1 MSQVHPID
9 HPLIASKLTAM
20 RRCDTS
26 SAEFRRLL
34 REITVLLG
42 YEATRD
48 LPVRLEPVATPMAT
62 AELPVLQDDPLVIVP
77 ILRAGIGMVDGML
90 DLLPM
95 AQVGHIGLA
104 RDEATHLPQEYYC
117 KLPFGVQGAQV
128 IVVDPML
135 ATGGSAIDAVAS
147 LKARGCQRIRM
158 VNLLA
163 APEGLE
169 AFGTAHPD
177 VEVFVAA
184 IDQGLDEN
192 AYILPGLG
200 DAGDRIFGTC

>member
-1 MSQVHPID
+1 MSQVHAID

-20 RRCDTS
+20 RRRETS
-26 SAEFRRLL
+26 SADFRRLL
-34 REITVLLG
+34 REVTVLLG

-48 LPVRLEPVATPMAT
+48 LPVRLEPVATPMMT
-62 AELPVLQDDPLVIVP
+62 ADLPVLEDGALVIVP
-77 ILRAGIGMVDGML
+77 ILRAGIGMVDPML
-90 DLLPM
+90 DLLPT
-95 AQVGHIGLA
+95 AQVGHIGMA
-104 RDEATHLPQEYYC
+104 RDEDTHRPQEYYC
-117 KLPFGVQGAQV
+117 KMPAGVEDAQV

-135 ATGGSAIDAVAS
+135 ATGGSAIDAVDS
-147 LKARGCQRIRM
+147 LKGRGCRRIRM

-169 AFGTAHPD
+169 AFTAAHPD

-184 IDQGLDEN
+184 IDQGLNES

-200 DAGDRIFGTC
+200 DAGDRIFGTD